1 MKGLE
6 MGYGGIAIR
15 PYRLIKRTKGQVT
28 IGLLIGLLMVVVG
41 CNSSPTASTSE
52 TPASSSNPGTSNSGD
67 ASPTSKQVASQPAE
81 VSPTPEQ
88 TASPPPQASPT
99 ARGTISKPLSPP
111 ASATFTISPE
121 GIGPA
126 KVGMKLG
133 ELKKALAGKAQF
145 QVKSPFIVDFDAL
158 AIVQSGKEQYY
169 VLYPAGVPMADSDVI
184 EALVTDNPNYRT
196 ARGVGP
202 GTPIEQAEAV
212 YGQATLTH
220 NTLNESR
227 EYVTFANPPSEDISF
242 RTIAPQGQQFAGVYP
257 PSQAELKETKKFP
270 KTAAIGLVEV
280 YCRKNCPLPAP

>member
-6 MGYGGIAIR
+6 IEYGGIAIR
-15 PYRLIKRTKGQVT
+15 PDASAKRVGGQATKWFLIS
-28 IGLLIGLLMVVVG
+28 LLMVVVG
-41 CNSSPTASTSE
+41 CNSSPTPSTSE
-52 TPASSSNPGTSNSGD
+52 TPASSSSPGTSNSVD
-67 ASPTSKQVASQPAE
+67 ASPSSKQVASQPAQ

-88 TASPPPQASPT
+88 TTSEPAQASP
-99 ARGTISKPLSPP
+99 AAQRIVSKPLSPP
-111 ASATFTISPE
+111 TSSALTISPE

-133 ELKKALAGKAQF
+133 ELKKVLAGKAEF

-158 AIVQSGKEQYY
+158 AIVQSGQEQYY
-169 VLYPAGVPMADSDVI
+169 VLYPAGMPMADSDVI

-196 ARGVGP
+196 AQGVGP

-212 YGQATLTH
+212 YGQATLSH

-227 EYVTFANPPSEDISF
+227 EYVTFAKQPSEDISF
-242 RTIAPQGQQFAGVYP
+242 RTRTPQGQQFAGIYP
-257 PSQAELKETKKFP
+257 SSSAELKETKKFQDR
-270 KTAAIGLVEV
+270 AVIGLVEV

>member
-6 MGYGGIAIR
+6 TEYGGITIR
-15 PYRLIKRTKGQVT
+15 SYASAKRTGGQAT
-28 IGLLIGLLMVVVG
+28 MWFLFGLLMVVVG
-41 CNSSPTASTSE
+41 CNSSPTPSTSE
-52 TPASSSNPGTSNSGD
+52 TPVSSSNAGTSNSVD
-67 ASPTSKQVASQPAE
+67 ASPTSKQVASQPAQ
-81 VSPTPEQ
+81 VSPTPEP
-88 TASPPPQASPT
+88 TVAEPNQASPT
-99 ARGTISKPLSPP
+99 AQRTISKPLSPP

-121 GIGPA
+121 GIGSA

-133 ELKKALAGKAQF
+133 ELKKVLAGKAQL

-158 AIVQSGKEQYY
+158 AIVQSGEEQYY
-169 VLYPAGVPMADSDVI
+169 VLYPAGMPMADSDVI

-196 ARGVGP
+196 AQGVGP

-212 YGQATLTH
+212 YGQATVSH

-242 RTIAPQGQQFAGVYP
+242 RTMAPQGQQFAGIYSS
-257 PSQAELKETKKFP
+257 SQGELKETKKFQ
-270 KTAAIGLVEV
+270 KTAVIGLVEV